1 MSPEGVASGITIG
14 IDSAGG
20 LAADDAVCECA
31 AEIKPPSTRAKV
43 DATNFMGGIVVSF
56 CGLPARRLWRGVRN
70 VLICGLATMLLGCAW
85 FDNKQRELVYRP
97 SPGRPSSFAGLRAG
111 DLDFTVDVPGGVNG
125 AASATAAAAATDHLQ
140 LWWLPNADPVAP
152 TVLYLHG
159 TFRNLYQNFRKVE
172 ALREA
177 GFSVV
182 AVEYRGWGG
191 STPII
196 PSEATIYADANVGWA
211 ELVRHQPD
219 PHKRVIFGHSMG
231 SGVAVELASRR
242 HVGVDYGGLI
252 LESSFTRLPDVAKAI
267 GVAGT
272 IASWFA
278 SQEFD
283 SVAKIGKVDAPILM
297 MHGVADTTVPIEL
310 GRRLRD
316 AAPAGTRWVEF
327 PNGSHSGLDRE
338 APQQYQQAV
347 RGLIDQ
353 LH

>member
-1 MSPEGVASGITIG
+1 
-14 IDSAGG
+14 
-20 LAADDAVCECA
+20 
-31 AEIKPPSTRAKV
+31 
-43 DATNFMGGIVVSF
+43 MGAIVVTF
-56 CGLPARRLWRGVRN
+56 DGRVPTGPWRFVRN
-70 VLICGLATMLLGCAW
+70 VLICSLAATLFGCAW
-85 FDNKQRELVYRP
+85 LDNKQRELVYRP
-97 SPGRPSSFAGLRAG
+97 SPGKPASFAGLRAG
-111 DLDFTVDVPGGVNG
+111 DVDYTVDVPGQGHG
-125 AASATAAAAATDHLQ
+125 AAPASADHLQ
-140 LWWLPNADPVAP
+140 LWWLPNADPQAP

-159 TFRNLYQNFRKVE
+159 TFRNLYENLRKVE
-172 ALREA
+172 ALRKA

-182 AVEYRGWGG
+182 AVEYRGWGS
-191 STPII
+191 STPIV

-231 SGVAVELASRR
+231 SGVAVELASHR

-283 SVAKIGKVDAPILM
+283 SLAKIGKVDAPILM

-338 APQQYQQAV
+338 APQAYQQAV
-347 RGLIDQ
+347 RGLIEQ
-353 LH
+353 LG